1 MADICEL
8 RYVNGNFNALDVDD
22 MVVIFKGNV
31 YIMNEEDG
39 YSNTLM
45 RLIKELCDAF
55 RSVKEN
61 FFYNM
66 EEIYKDLNL
75 NDKRGLFDFFAKKD
89 RPRSHSRRAESSSKN
104 KRKEKL
110 AESYDKKLIQS
121 LSLNNIVNKK
131 IDKNG
136 GDKSMSHIANIK
148 NYTFSRYKKNQSYD

>member
-1 MADICEL
+1 
-8 RYVNGNFNALDVDD
+8 
-22 MVVIFKGNV
+22 
-31 YIMNEEDG
+31 
-39 YSNTLM
+39 
-45 RLIKELCDAF
+45 
-55 RSVKEN
+55 
-61 FFYNM
+61 M